1 MIRKRKSRHAVRRD
15 VVIEPPPFIYVSN
28 HGERPVY
35 LRWAKV
41 GNSNQSEEGMNE
53 EQQLRM
59 EIVRLLLTELDYT
72 DDIDGTNGAYVPI
85 LLADATKIY
94 AFVRDAAAV

>member
-41 GNSNQSEEGMNE
+41 DRLEPGCFE
-53 EQQLRM
+53 LRVG
-59 EIVRLLLTELDYT
+59 ETIKVAL
-72 DDIDGTNGAYVPI
+72 
-85 LLADATKIY
+85 
-94 AFVRDAAAV
+94 